1 MAQAGGRKR
10 KNTFGEPVRQLNV
23 IDEQV
28 QFGAHKFRF
37 PRSKMLE
44 SVRAVAI
51 EHKVFSQRNVA
62 GEVNTFNDTAR
73 ARSASIIH
81 NSTRPPVIVV
91 QHTGGIRAEIGML
104 RAERDRDDVAGG
116 TEPTGGAAA
125 QAQAQAQA
133 GAQGQG

>member
-1 MAQAGGRKR
+1 MHG
-10 KNTFGEPVRQLNV
+10 PRQ
-23 IDEQV
+23 
-28 QFGAHKFRF
+28 KFTI
-37 PRSKMLE
+37 PL
-44 SVRAVAI
+44 
-51 EHKVFSQRNVA
+51 
-62 GEVNTFNDTAR
+62 D
-73 ARSASIIH
+73 
-81 NSTRPPVIVV
+81 RPSFLF

>member
-1 MAQAGGRKR
+1 M
-10 KNTFGEPVRQLNV
+10 
-23 IDEQV
+23 
-28 QFGAHKFRF
+28 
-37 PRSKMLE
+37 E
-44 SVRAVAI
+44 SCHAVAI
-51 EHKVFSQRNVA
+51 QNKLFASDAVA
-62 GEVNTFNDTAR
+62 GEVNMFIDTAR
-73 ARSASIIH
+73 ARSASKIH